1 MNTVNSSFWFDQL
14 DDEKFFEENF
24 QSDTDRA
31 KNYNIYKLA
40 SAQRA
45 ISNFVSIVTN
55 QNIPVEF
62 NQRGESYTD
71 GKSVVISSNISEPKD
86 FDVSVGLAL
95 HEGSHIKL
103 SDFTL
108 LRDLDRYVKD
118 EIRTKIAEINEST
131 TDYIDFMGNLKSL
144 LNWVED
150 RRIDY
155 YVFTDNPGY
164 REYYRKMY
172 DKYFNDKLIDKAL
185 LSDEYTTPS
194 WESYLFRIIN
204 LHNPNSDLNALPNLR
219 EIYQT
224 IDLQNIDRLTTTT
237 HSLGVAMKVFEI
249 ILDSIID
256 KKDQSQ
262 KQSSSQGS
270 TNSDDGIESSLQPNE
285 GGDGASVSEEGDL
298 VDFDSQSSF
307 QPSTELT
314 NRQKQLLDKKIQKQ
328 KEFIDGD
335 ISKKTLSKKDIEQV
349 KLVSESQSQIK
360 RVEIEDGTNYYGGE
374 LTRKFDVITVKNLTP
389 SLVKSQIFPLNHY
402 SYWRESVDEYSI
414 HAVQEGIRLGR
425 ILGNKLQVRSEERN
439 TIYNRQRSGRIDKR
453 MIASLGFGNENVFSH
468 LEIDKF
474 KKVNLH
480 ISVDASGSMAGGA
493 WHKAMINVV
502 ALAKACDMIPN
513 LEIQISFRT
522 TSKDN
527 PYVVLAYDST
537 KDKFS
542 KVQQLFP
549 YLSPNGTTPESIC
562 YEAIMDEFIPS
573 NNDRDSYFINISDG
587 QPNFRQH
594 STNSY
599 YYYDNAP
606 RHCNKMIRMMESMGI
621 QIMSYFVSSSYND
634 SMPEVFKQMYGKY
647 ATHINIDNIG
657 EITKTMNKLFL
668 KKA

>member
-24 QSDTDRA
+24 QSDTDKA

-62 NQRGESYTD
+62 NQRGDSYTD
-71 GKSVVISSNISEPKD
+71 GKSVVISSKISEPKD

-118 EIRTKIAEINEST
+118 ELREKIAEVNEST

-194 WESYLFRIIN
+194 WESYLFRIVN

-237 HSLGVAMKVFEI
+237 QSLGVAMTVFEI

-256 KKDQSQ
+256 NKDQTQ

-285 GGDGASVSEEGDL
+285 GGDGASVSEDGDL

-307 QPSTELT
+307 QPTT
-314 NRQKQLLDKKIQKQ
+314 N
-328 KEFIDGD
+328 
-335 ISKKTLSKKDIEQV
+335 
-349 KLVSESQSQIK
+349 
-360 RVEIEDGTNYYGGE
+360 
-374 LTRKFDVITVKNLTP
+374 
-389 SLVKSQIFPLNHY
+389 
-402 SYWRESVDEYSI
+402 
-414 HAVQEGIRLGR
+414 
-425 ILGNKLQVRSEERN
+425 
-439 TIYNRQRSGRIDKR
+439 
-453 MIASLGFGNENVFSH
+453 
-468 LEIDKF
+468 
-474 KKVNLH
+474 
-480 ISVDASGSMAGGA
+480 
-493 WHKAMINVV
+493 
-502 ALAKACDMIPN
+502 
-513 LEIQISFRT
+513 
-522 TSKDN
+522 
-527 PYVVLAYDST
+527 
-537 KDKFS
+537 
-542 KVQQLFP
+542 
-549 YLSPNGTTPESIC
+549 
-562 YEAIMDEFIPS
+562 
-573 NNDRDSYFINISDG
+573 
-587 QPNFRQH
+587 
-594 STNSY
+594 
-599 YYYDNAP
+599 
-606 RHCNKMIRMMESMGI
+606 
-621 QIMSYFVSSSYND
+621 
-634 SMPEVFKQMYGKY
+634 
-647 ATHINIDNIG
+647 
-657 EITKTMNKLFL
+657 
-668 KKA
+668 